1 MTTADQLLA
10 KAPHA
15 PTFDEEL
22 ATQFAKLLTW
32 FAEDVGSPGFAADVA
47 TMGCAPRRLRMMAD
61 RWRDPFPGMEPEE
74 AGSVL
79 DEFADAIEAIE
90 RENRA

>member
-1 MTTADQLLA
+1 
-10 KAPHA
+10 
-15 PTFDEEL
+15 
-22 ATQFAKLLTW
+22 
-32 FAEDVGSPGFAADVA
+32 
-47 TMGCAPRRLRMMAD
+47 MMAD